1 MEKYGVLG
9 LVKTIKTQILIAGGG
24 LASCLLAFRIKSL
37 SSDFDFLVVEKDNQL
52 GGNHNWSFHTTDI
65 SNSQLEWL
73 SPLITNRW
81 YQHDVVF
88 PSHSRTI
95 NGGYNTISSIDMH
108 KKLMPLI
115 DSHVLFNSSIKYL
128 DNKSAKLDDG
138 TLVEA
143 DIVIDAM
150 GYSPLD
156 DISIAYQKFVG
167 IEIDL
172 NESHNIER
180 PILMDA
186 SVEQTDG
193 YRFIYTLPFT
203 DKRLLIEDT
212 RYSDT
217 MHIDEEEYL
226 AEIIKYMASKGWH
239 DYKIINREKGVLP
252 IILNGN
258 CSHFIDKGIGVIGM
272 KALLCHPTTGY
283 SLPHAVMTTDLITN
297 KIFNKSNEI
306 TDDIH
311 RYSIQSWK
319 RDEFFRILNRMLFW
333 GCEPSARYKI
343 LQSFYM
349 LPESLI
355 AKFYSREYSFVEKIR
370 MMVGMMDGFKPPI
383 KISNAI
389 KAIYRNE

>member
-1 MEKYGVLG
+1 MVKYGGLA
-9 LVKTIKTQILIAGGG
+9 LVKTIKTKLLIAGGG
-24 LASCLLAFRIKSL
+24 LASCLLAYRIKSL

-65 SNSQLEWL
+65 NNSQLEWL
-73 SPLITNRW
+73 SPLISYRW
-81 YQHDVVF
+81 NEHNVVF

-95 NGGYNTISSIDMH
+95 KKGYNTIASIDMH
-108 KKLMPLI
+108 EKLMPLM
-115 DSHVLFNSSIKYL
+115 DSHVLFNSSINYL
-128 DNKSAKLDDG
+128 NNKVAKLDDG
-138 TLVEA
+138 TLIEA
-143 DIVIDAM
+143 DIIIDAM
-150 GYSPLD
+150 GYSPSE

-172 NESHNIER
+172 NKPHNLES

-203 DKRLLIEDT
+203 DKRLLVEDT
-212 RYSDT
+212 RYSDN
-217 MHIDEEEYL
+217 MQIDEEEYL
-226 AEIIKYMASKGWH
+226 AEIIKYMDNKGWQ

-258 CSHFIDKGIGVIGM
+258 YSRFIDKEVEMIGM

-283 SLPHAVMTTDLITN
+283 SLPDAVMIADLITD
-297 KIFNKSNEI
+297 KLFNKSNEI
-306 TDDIH
+306 AADIKQ
-311 RYSIQSWK
+311 YSIQSWK
-319 RDEFFRILNRMLFW
+319 RDEFFRMLNRMLFW
-333 GCEPSARYKI
+333 GCEPAARYKI
-343 LQSFYM
+343 LQRVYT

-355 AKFYSREYSFVEKIR
+355 AKFYSRQYSFFEKIK
-370 MMVGMMDGFKPPI
+370 MMIGMMDGFKPPI
-383 KISNAI
+383 KISNAL